1 MAGNCSAVTRS
12 ASGTGVRS
20 LHARRKTIAKAFAE
34 TLPELLCRRGPPQRV
49 RLGGYLIVFY
59 ISATGKA
66 SRTNIEI
73 LEILRTAHWASARA
87 SGEPPT
93 LWGRCDMHTYV
104 MRSSALLCSTR
115 RHRLANKHAVVVAN
129 SF

>member
-1 MAGNCSAVTRS
+1 MRQRRRLDEEEEDEPDEDDKGKKPMRQPRS
-12 ASGTGVRS
+12 AGGGGGVPIEVVS
-20 LHARRKTIAKAFAE
+20 KYAKCFK
-34 TLPELLCRRGPPQRV
+34 V

-66 SRTNIEI
+66 SRKNIEI
-73 LEILRTAHWASARA
+73 L
-87 SGEPPT
+87 
-93 LWGRCDMHTYV
+93 HTYV